1 MPNHWL
7 FKTKPED
14 YSYDDLERDQR
25 VMWSGVRNSV
35 TLKNLR
41 GVRLGD
47 QILIYHEGDENAVV
61 GTAEAVTDAYP
72 DPEEGD
78 ASVVV
83 VDSLGTVS
91 DTVVVVEAWTV
102 VEVVVGAVVVVV
114 VGQATYCEGTQV
126 CASAAPAKIGIAR
139 SAQAPS
145 AASFRIIMCRPS
157 CCHAHRACVSGHCK
171 QGVDRAKG
179 PAPAG

>member
-1 MPNHWL
+1 MPNRWL

-61 GTAEAVTDAYP
+61 GMAEAVTDAYP
-72 DPEEGD
+72 DPVEDD

-83 VDSLGTVS
+83 VEIKPKRKFAQPVLLA
-91 DTVVVVEAWTV
+91 EIR
-102 VEVVVGAVVVVV
+102 
-114 VGQATYCEGTQV
+114 
-126 CASAAPAKIGIAR
+126 AADDLDDFDPAR
-139 SAQAPS
+139 LPLLSVMPVNDAQW
-145 AASFRIIMCRPS
+145 RVI
-157 CCHAHRACVSGHCK
+157 
-171 QGVDRAKG
+171 QGLSS
-179 PAPAG
+179 